1 MSRAYR
7 ANNPE
12 WKPSLAA
19 DMWELRAELHH
30 FRRIIW
36 RDLLI
41 PVAHLL
47 MQR

>member
-1 MSRAYR
+1 MSRADR
-7 ANNPE
+7 PNNPE

-19 DMWELRAELHH
+19 DFWELRAEWDH
-30 FRRIIW
+30 FRRIFW